1 MHTIKKSFGFCL
13 QGSAMINFIIKKFI
27 KDYENVNDMKVR
39 ESYGVTASF
48 TGIIANTVLS
58 AGKIVIGIFFNSIS
72 VTADGVNNLS
82 DGASSV
88 ITLIG
93 FKISGKPAD
102 RDHPFGHARMEY
114 LTGLILGIA
123 VILVGIELIK
133 SSFDKIMNPSKTIF
147 SIEMVIVLSL
157 SVLIK
162 LWLSLFYKRLGN
174 KISSAALKAS
184 STDSRNDVISTLV
197 VLLSLFISEIT
208 DYEVDGYVGILVAL
222 FILYSGYDILRDI
235 LNPLL
240 GEMPDEKFTELIESK
255 ILSYEGILNIHDLVV
270 HNYGPNRHFATVHA
284 EVDAKENILRSHD
297 LIDNI
302 ERDFAREMD
311 INLVIHLDP
320 IITDDEEINELR
332 SMTEKKVKSIDERLS
347 MHDFRVVKG
356 ETHTN
361 LIFDVVVPV
370 GYEIKSSELVELIEK
385 EIKKENETYFAVV
398 TVDKNYVSTYIN
410 ELKQ

>member
-1 MHTIKKSFGFCL
+1 MTD
-13 QGSAMINFIIKKFI
+13 FIIKKFI
-27 KDYENVNDMKVR
+27 KDYENVNEQRVR
-39 ESYGVTASF
+39 ESYGITASI
-48 TGIIANTVLS
+48 TGIILNTLLS
-58 AGKIVIGIFFNSIS
+58 IGKILTGIIFNSIS

-93 FKISGKPAD
+93 FKISSKPAD
-102 RDHPFGHARMEY
+102 KDHPFGHARMEY

-123 VILVGIELIK
+123 VILVGVELIK
-133 SSFDKIMNPSKTIF
+133 SSFDKIMNPTKTIF
-147 SIEMVIVLSL
+147 SIEMIVVLIV

-162 LWLSLFYKRLGN
+162 LWISLFYKKLGD
-174 KISSAALKAS
+174 KISSATLKAS
-184 STDSRNDVISTLV
+184 STDSRNDVISTIV
-197 VLLSLFISEIT
+197 VILSLLVSKAT
-208 DYEVDGYVGILVAL
+208 GYEVDGYVGIIVAL

-240 GEMPDEKFTELIESK
+240 GEMPDKEFIESIENK
-255 ILSYEGILNIHDLVV
+255 ILSYDGIVNIHDLVV
-270 HNYGPNRHFATVHA
+270 HNYGPNRYFASVHA
-284 EVDAKENILRSHD
+284 EVDAKEDIMKSHD

-302 ERDFAREMD
+302 ERDFARELD
-311 INLVIHLDP
+311 ISLVIHLDP

-332 SMTEKKVKSIDERLS
+332 SMTDKIVKSIDERLT

-370 GYEIKSSELVELIEK
+370 DYDIKSSKLVSMIEK
-385 EIKKENETYFAVV
+385 EIRNKDETYFAVI
-398 TVDKNYVSTYIN
+398 TIDKNYVSTYMN
-410 ELKQ
+410 DLK

>member
-1 MHTIKKSFGFCL
+1 MTD
-13 QGSAMINFIIKKFI
+13 FIIKKFI
-27 KDYENVNDMKVR
+27 KDYENVNEQRVR
-39 ESYGVTASF
+39 ESYGITASI
-48 TGIIANTVLS
+48 TGIILNTLLS
-58 AGKIVIGIFFNSIS
+58 IGKILTGIIFNSIS

-93 FKISGKPAD
+93 FKISSKPAD
-102 RDHPFGHARMEY
+102 KDHPFGHARMEY

-123 VILVGIELIK
+123 VILVGVELIK
-133 SSFDKIMNPSKTIF
+133 SSFDKIMNPTKTIF
-147 SIEMVIVLSL
+147 SIEMIVVLIV

-162 LWLSLFYKRLGN
+162 LWISLFYKKLGD
-174 KISSAALKAS
+174 KISSATLKAS
-184 STDSRNDVISTLV
+184 STDSRNDVISTIV
-197 VLLSLFISEIT
+197 VILSLLVSKAT
-208 DYEVDGYVGILVAL
+208 GYEVDGYVGIIVAL

-240 GEMPDEKFTELIESK
+240 GEMPDREFIESIENK
-255 ILSYEGILNIHDLVV
+255 ILSYDGIVNIHDLVV
-270 HNYGPNRHFATVHA
+270 HNYGPNRYFASVHA
-284 EVDAKENILRSHD
+284 EVDAKEDIMKSHD

-302 ERDFAREMD
+302 ERDFARELD
-311 INLVIHLDP
+311 ISLVIHLDP

-332 SMTEKKVKSIDERLS
+332 SMTDKIVKSIDERLT

-370 GYEIKSSELVELIEK
+370 DYDIKSSKLVSMIEK
-385 EIKKENETYFAVV
+385 EIRNKDETYFAVI
-398 TVDKNYVSTYIN
+398 TIDKNYVSTYMN
-410 ELKQ
+410 DLK

>member
-1 MHTIKKSFGFCL
+1 MTD
-13 QGSAMINFIIKKFI
+13 FIIKKFI
-27 KDYENVNDMKVR
+27 KDYENVNEQRVR
-39 ESYGVTASF
+39 ESYGITASI
-48 TGIIANTVLS
+48 TGIILNTLLS
-58 AGKIVIGIFFNSIS
+58 IGKILTGIIFNSIS

-93 FKISGKPAD
+93 FKISSKPAD
-102 RDHPFGHARMEY
+102 KDHPFGHARMEY

-123 VILVGIELIK
+123 VILVGVELIK
-133 SSFDKIMNPSKTIF
+133 SSFDKIMNPTKTIF
-147 SIEMVIVLSL
+147 SIEMIVVLIV

-162 LWLSLFYKRLGN
+162 LWISLFYKKLGD
-174 KISSAALKAS
+174 KISSATLKAS
-184 STDSRNDVISTLV
+184 STDSRNDVISTIV
-197 VLLSLFISEIT
+197 VILSLLVSNAT
-208 DYEVDGYVGILVAL
+208 GYEVDGYVGILVAL

-240 GEMPDEKFTELIESK
+240 GEMPDREFIESIENK
-255 ILSYEGILNIHDLVV
+255 ILSYDGIVNIHDLVV
-270 HNYGPNRHFATVHA
+270 HNYGPNRYFASVHA
-284 EVDAKENILRSHD
+284 EVDAKEDIMKSHD

-302 ERDFAREMD
+302 ERDFAREFD
-311 INLVIHLDP
+311 ISLVIHLDP

-332 SMTEKKVKSIDERLS
+332 SMTDKIVKSIDERLT

-370 GYEIKSSELVELIEK
+370 DYDIKSSKLVSMIEK
-385 EIKKENETYFAVV
+385 EIRNKDETYFAVI
-398 TVDKNYVSTYIN
+398 TIDKNYVSTYMN
-410 ELKQ
+410 DLK

>member
-1 MHTIKKSFGFCL
+1 MTD
-13 QGSAMINFIIKKFI
+13 FIIKKFI
-27 KDYENVNDMKVR
+27 KDYENVNEQRVR
-39 ESYGVTASF
+39 ESYGITASI
-48 TGIIANTVLS
+48 TGIILNTLLS
-58 AGKIVIGIFFNSIS
+58 IGKILTGIIFNSIS

-93 FKISGKPAD
+93 FKISSKPAD
-102 RDHPFGHARMEY
+102 KDHPFGHARMEY

-123 VILVGIELIK
+123 VILVGVELIK
-133 SSFDKIMNPSKTIF
+133 SSFDKIMNPTKTIF
-147 SIEMVIVLSL
+147 SIEMIVVLIV

-162 LWLSLFYKRLGN
+162 LWISLFYKKLGD
-174 KISSAALKAS
+174 KISSATLKAS
-184 STDSRNDVISTLV
+184 STDSRNDVISTIV
-197 VLLSLFISEIT
+197 VILSLLVSNAT
-208 DYEVDGYVGILVAL
+208 GYEVDGYVGILVAL

-240 GEMPDEKFTELIESK
+240 GEMPDREFIESIENK
-255 ILSYEGILNIHDLVV
+255 ILSYDGIVNIHDLVV
-270 HNYGPNRHFATVHA
+270 HNYGPNRYFASVHA
-284 EVDAKENILRSHD
+284 EVDAKEDIMKSHD

-302 ERDFAREMD
+302 ERDFARELD
-311 INLVIHLDP
+311 ISLVIHLDP

-332 SMTEKKVKSIDERLS
+332 SMTDKIVKSIDERLT

-370 GYEIKSSELVELIEK
+370 DYDIKSSKLVSMIEK
-385 EIKKENETYFAVV
+385 EIQNKDETYFAVV
-398 TVDKNYVSTYIN
+398 TVDKNYVSTYMN
-410 ELKQ
+410 DLK